1 MPISRHLQ
9 LPNETG
15 QSLEVSNESCV
26 TANLAKRAKH
36 RSSPNDQKRQDPEI
50 HYIHRTKL
58 EQIKVSP
65 FGQLVSQMHANQTG
79 KYQKSQNLALNIFDD
94 YPKHA
99 LT

>member
-1 MPISRHLQ
+1 M
-9 LPNETG
+9 
-15 QSLEVSNESCV
+15 
-26 TANLAKRAKH
+26 TASLAKRAKH
-36 RSSPNDQKRQDPEI
+36 RSSPNDQKRQNPEI
-50 HYIHRTKL
+50 HYVSPTKL
-58 EQIKVSP
+58 DQIKVSP